1 MVEKF
6 RVYKEF
12 LQKEIEWEG
21 IVKDSVIGDIARESM
36 KELKKTAEEN
46 YIKSTKEYILKM
58 AQDGIEGFLN
68 G

>member
-21 IVKDSVIGDIARESM
+21 IVKDSVMGNIARESM
-36 KELKKTAEEN
+36 KELKKRPKK
-46 YIKSTKEYILKM
+46 IILNLQRNM
-58 AQDGIEGFLN
+58 S
-68 G
+68 